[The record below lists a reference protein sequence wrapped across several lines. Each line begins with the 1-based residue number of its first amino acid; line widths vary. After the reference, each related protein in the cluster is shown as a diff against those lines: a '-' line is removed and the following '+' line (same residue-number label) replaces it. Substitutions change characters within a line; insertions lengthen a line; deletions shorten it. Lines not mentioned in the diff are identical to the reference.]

1 MRGDLRFLNIW
12 DYLAVRFESFLNYNK
27 SKKREANAVPFFY
40 PLVSLPPDLKSTYP
54 VQHSTHIQGVSL
66 ESIAAKFGTPLYV
79 YDGEKIFSQVKTLQQ
94 AFSAAPLKIKY
105 ATKALSNINI
115 LKLIRKA
122 GAGVDA
128 VSIEEVKLGMLAGFS
143 AAEIMYTPS
152 GVPFEEIQEAV
163 SLGVMVNLDSI
174 SLLKKFGET
183 YGSQVAA
190 CIRINPH
197 IMAGGNLKISVGHK
211 ESKFGISIEQLPEI
225 LEVIEE
231 FKLNIV
237 GLHIHT
243 GSDILD
249 AEVFLRGGNVLFQAA
264 MQFPNLKFLDFGGG
278 FKVAYKPND
287 IATDIQAVGSAVG
300 EAFQDFC
307 KKYGRQLE
315 LWLEPG
321 KFLVSEAGYLIVKT
335 TVVKENPQVTFAG
348 VDSGLNHLIRP
359 MMYDAYHEVF
369 NLSNPEG
376 NKSRYNV
383 VGYICETDTIASQ
396 RDLPQVSEG
405 DLLVIKNAGAYGYSM
420 ASNYNS
426 RLRPAEVLIWEGN
439 PVLIRKRE
447 EFEDLIKN
455 QVEVEI

>member
-1 MRGDLRFLNIW
+1 MGILRAQNQNP
-12 DYLAVRFESFLNYNK
+12 ST
-27 SKKREANAVPFFY
+27 VPN
-40 PLVSLPPDLKSTYP
+40 P
-54 VQHSTHIQGVSL
+54 THIQGVS
-66 ESIAAKFGTPLYV
+66 IASLADQFGTPLYI
-79 YDGEKIFSQVKTLQQ
+79 YDGEKITSQVKTLQE

-128 VSIEEVKLGMLAGFS
+128 VSIEEVKLCMMAGYT

-152 GVPFEEIQEAV
+152 GVSFDEIQQAV
-163 SLGVMVNLDSI
+163 ELGIMINLDS
-174 SLLKKFGET
+174 LPLMRQFGET
-183 YGSQVAA
+183 YGGSIPA

-197 IMAGGNLKISVGHK
+197 IMAGGNLKISTGHS
-211 ESKFGISIEQLPEI
+211 ESKFGISIEQLPQI
-225 LEVIEE
+225 LEVVETH
-231 FKLNIV
+231 KLQIV

-249 AEVFLRGGNVLFQAA
+249 AEVFLRGGNVLFEAA
-264 MQFPNLKFLDFGGG
+264 MQFTDLKFLDFGGG

-287 IATDIQAVGSAVG
+287 IATDIMEVGKTVG
-300 EAFQDFC
+300 AAFQAFC
-307 KKYGRQLE
+307 ERYGRQLE

-321 KFLVSEAGYLIVKT
+321 KFLVSEAGYLLVKAN
-335 TVVKENPQVTFAG
+335 VVKESPSMTFVG

-359 MMYDAYHEVF
+359 MMYDAYHSLY

-376 NKSRYNV
+376 KKGKYNV
-383 VGYICETDTIASQ
+383 VGYICETDTIASH
-396 RDLPQVSEG
+396 RELAEVKAG

-426 RLRPAEVLIWEGN
+426 RMRPAEVLVLDGKAQ
-439 PVLIRKRE
+439 LIRRRE
-447 EFEDLIKN
+447 VFEDLIRN
-455 QVEVEI
+455 QEILEF

>member
-1 MRGDLRFLNIW
+1 MPSL
-12 DYLAVRFESFLNYNK
+12 
-27 SKKREANAVPFFY
+27 FFY
-40 PLVSLPPDLKSTYP
+40 PLVSLPPDHNSNSP
-54 VQHSTHIQGVSL
+54 VQHPTHIQGISL
-66 ESIAAKFGTPLYV
+66 ESLAENYGTPLYV
-79 YDGEKIFSQVKTLQQ
+79 YDGEKIFNQVKTLQE
-94 AFSAAPLKIKY
+94 AFSAAPLRVKY
-105 ATKALSNINI
+105 ATKALSNTNI

-128 VSIEEVKLGMLAGFS
+128 VSIEEVKLGLMAGYR
-143 AAEIMYTPS
+143 AEEIMYTPS
-152 GVPFEEIQEAV
+152 GVAFDEIQEAV
-163 SLGVMVNLDSI
+163 KLGVMVNLDSI
-174 SLLKKFGET
+174 PLMRKFGET
-183 YGSQVAA
+183 YGATVSA

-225 LEVIEE
+225 LETVKQY
-231 FKLNIV
+231 KLSIV

-249 AEVFLRGGNVLFQAA
+249 AEVFLQGGNVLFEAA
-264 MQFPNLKFLDFGGG
+264 MQFSDLKFLDFGGG

-287 IATDIQAVGSAVG
+287 IATDIRAVGSAVG
-300 EAFQDFC
+300 DAFQEFC

-335 TVVKENPQVTFAG
+335 TVVKENPQVTFVG

-359 MMYDAYHEVF
+359 MMYDAYHEVY
-369 NLSNPEG
+369 NLSNVKG
-376 NKSRYNV
+376 NKSKYNV

-396 RDLPQVSEG
+396 RQLNEVKEG
-405 DLLVIKNAGAYGYSM
+405 DLLVIKNAGAYGFSM

-426 RLRPAEVLIWEGN
+426 RLRPAEILIWEGKAN
-439 PVLIRKRE
+439 LIRRRE
-447 EFEDLIKN
+447 EFEDLIRN
-455 QVEVEI
+455 EVRVEI